1 MYILCSNTCRHCANI
16 SMYYFL
22 ERMSPLTQAKKKNEW
37 LEWAKAI
44 VIAILIALFLR
55 TFIFATSIVE
65 GESMD
70 PTLEDGE
77 RVIFNKIVYLLDEP
91 DRGDIVIIK
100 RPFKNYVKRVIALPG
115 ETIEINGSELYIN
128 GEKYQQTF
136 LNEEAEERTGNFG
149 PIQVPEDSYFVMGDN
164 RAISKD
170 SRNGLGFIKEDE
182 IIGKSEFVIFPFDE
196 LSKTR

>member
-1 MYILCSNTCRHCANI
+1 MT
-16 SMYYFL
+16 
-22 ERMSPLTQAKKKNEW
+22 ETKKKSEW

-44 VIAILIALFLR
+44 IIAILIALFLR

-77 RVIFNKIVYLLDEP
+77 RVIFNKIVYLIDEP
-91 DRGDIVIIK
+91 ERGDIVIIK

-115 ETIEINGSELYIN
+115 ETIELNGSELYIN
-128 GEKYQQTF
+128 GEKYEQTF
-136 LNEEAEERTGNFG
+136 LDEDAAERTGNFG
-149 PIQVPEDSYFVMGDN
+149 PIQVPDDSYFVMGDN

-170 SRNGLGFIKEDE
+170 SRNGLGFIQEDE
-182 IIGKSEFVIFPFDE
+182 IIGRSEFVIFPFDE
-196 LSKTR
+196 LSRTR